1 MLVSLKS
8 RPPDHTGVSRDAL
21 FEALGLSP
29 VLTGMLSAPDVVKKV
44 PPNPLSYVERK
55 LSKMAALTEHCDVLG
70 GVLNKCCTPACMTCI
85 QLCQACVIKV
95 CLSCDVNGKAT
106 ELKNYY

>member
-70 GVLNKCCTPACMTCI
+70 GVLNKCCTCMYDMYSA
-85 QLCQACVIKV
+85 LPSV
-95 CLSCDVNGKAT
+95 CYQSVSL
-106 ELKNYY
+106 L